1 MTISLKK
8 VTAGSGYDYL
18 TRQVAAQDGMV
29 GTGLA
34 AYYEEKGET
43 PGVWMGSGLAGMDG
57 LAAGDPV
64 TEAQMKAL
72 FGNGHHPL
80 ADQIRQAALDA
91 GLSER
96 EAEKACRLG
105 RPFAVRTNG
114 SPGFHQA
121 LKCRYAAA
129 NIAAGRPANTK
140 LDPDTLAQIRGDVA
154 AEFFAKEFGRPPKT
168 PLELHR
174 AVAIWSRPV
183 AATIAG
189 VDLTVSPTKSFSTL
203 WALAPLATSQQLEEL
218 HHRAVARMVTYLET
232 QAFSRVG
239 PHGVRNV
246 ETRGLVAVD
255 FTHRDSRAGDPDLH
269 THLVIANKVQSTQG
283 RWYALNTNLIYKAKV
298 AASELYS
305 ATLEASLTETFGT
318 RFVERSTGAG
328 KRPVREIDGVNPHL
342 TARWSTR
349 RGQIEHRRDRLA
361 AAFLADHGRPPTEAE
376 MIALAQRANL
386 ETREAKHEPRSLAEQ
401 RASWRGQAEQVLG
414 AGGVDG
420 ILAAVFNR
428 PAVQSKTPSTDWLID
443 TSARVIGVLE
453 SERSTWQSWH
463 IRAEAL
469 RQTRTAGVPAEL
481 LDRVVDTIVD
491 LALETRSVR
500 LSADDPIQEPD
511 ALRRSDG
518 HSVYTIPGVDW
529 YTSSRIL
536 EAEQRIVANAARTDG
551 RVVDPSLVDLAQ
563 LEALGNGDGS
573 AARRGSRP
581 DRVVADRVPRVG
593 DPPR

>member
-29 GTGLA
+29 RTGLA
-34 AYYEEKGET
+34 AYYEEKGEA
-43 PGVWMGSGLAGMDG
+43 PGVWMGSGLDG
-57 LAAGDPV
+57 LGGVAAGDPV

-80 ADQIRQAALDA
+80 ADQSRQAALDA
-91 GLSER
+91 GLTEC

-114 SPGFHQA
+114 SPEFHQA
-121 LKCRYAAA
+121 LKRRYAAA
-129 NIAAGRPANTK
+129 NIAAGRPTNAK
-140 LDPDTLAQIRGDVA
+140 LDPDQLAQIRSEVA
-154 AEFFAKEFGRPPKT
+154 AEFFAKEFGRAPKT

-189 VDLTVSPTKSFSTL
+189 VDLTVSPTKSFSSL

-218 HHRAVARMVTYLET
+218 HRQAVARVVEYLET

-246 ETRGLVAVD
+246 ETRGLVAVA

-269 THLVIANKVQSTQG
+269 THLVVANKVQSADG

-305 ATLEASLTETFGT
+305 ATLEASLAESLGI
-318 RFVERSTGAG
+318 RFVERSTSSG
-328 KRPVREIDGVNPHL
+328 KRPVREIDGVDLHL

-349 RGQIEHRRDRLA
+349 RGQIEHRRDELA

-376 MIALAQRANL
+376 MIALAQRAI
-386 ETREAKHEPRSLAEQ
+386 HGLARQ
-401 RASWRGQAEQVLG
+401 L
-414 AGGVDG
+414 
-420 ILAAVFNR
+420 
-428 PAVQSKTPSTDWLID
+428 
-443 TSARVIGVLE
+443 GVLA
-453 SERSTWQSWH
+453 T
-463 IRAEAL
+463 L
-469 RQTRTAGVPAEL
+469 
-481 LDRVVDTIVD
+481 
-491 LALETRSVR
+491 
-500 LSADDPIQEPD
+500 ADDE
-511 ALRRSDG
+511 AR
-518 HSVYTIPGVDW
+518 PG
-529 YTSSRIL
+529 RPG
-536 EAEQRIVANAARTDG
+536 G
-551 RVVDPSLVDLAQ
+551 R
-563 LEALGNGDGS
+563 
-573 AARRGSRP
+573 
-581 DRVVADRVPRVG
+581 
-593 DPPR
+593 

>member
-29 GTGLA
+29 RTGLA
-34 AYYEEKGET
+34 AYYEEKGEA
-43 PGVWMGSGLAGMDG
+43 PGVWMGSCLDG
-57 LAAGDPV
+57 LDGIAAGDPV

-72 FGNGHHPL
+72 FGNRQHPL
-80 ADQIRQAALDA
+80 ADQIRQAALAA
-91 GLSER
+91 GLSEP

-105 RPFAVRTNG
+105 RPFAIRTNG
-114 SPGFHQA
+114 SPEFHQA
-121 LKCRYAAA
+121 LKRRYVAA
-129 NIAAGRPANTK
+129 NLAVGRPANAK
-140 LDPDTLAQIRGDVA
+140 LDPDQLAQIRSEVA
-154 AEFFAKEFGRPPKT
+154 AEFFAREFGRAPKT

-218 HHRAVARMVTYLET
+218 HRQAVAKAVEYLET
-232 QAFSRVG
+232 QSFSRVG

-246 ETRGLVAVD
+246 ETRGLVAVP

-269 THLVIANKVQSTQG
+269 THLVIANKVQSTDG

-305 ATLEASLTETFGT
+305 ATVEASLAETFGI

-328 KRPVREIDGVNPHL
+328 RRPVREIDGIDLHL

-349 RGQIEHRRDRLA
+349 RGQIEHRRDELA

-401 RASWRGQAEQVLG
+401 RATWRGQAEQALG
-414 AGGVDG
+414 AGGVDRM
-420 ILAAVFNR
+420 IAAVSTGR
-428 PAVQSKTPSTDWLID
+428 PSIRSRQAPAGSSTPL
-443 TSARVIGVLE
+443 
-453 SERSTWQSWH
+453 
-463 IRAEAL
+463 
-469 RQTRTAGVPAEL
+469 PA
-481 LDRVVDTIVD
+481 
-491 LALETRSVR
+491 
-500 LSADDPIQEPD
+500 
-511 ALRRSDG
+511 
-518 HSVYTIPGVDW
+518 
-529 YTSSRIL
+529 
-536 EAEQRIVANAARTDG
+536 
-551 RVVDPSLVDLAQ
+551 
-563 LEALGNGDGS
+563 
-573 AARRGSRP
+573 
-581 DRVVADRVPRVG
+581 
-593 DPPR
+593 